1 MQNCFREYP
10 EVYGSELEGDGAD
23 EDDDL
28 PTESTPAAD
37 YSDSTPAAAYSDSTP
52 ATASSDTTPPP
63 SRSAT
68 STSESSSSRTKS
80 RPETGNADQGKL
92 SSEPSS
98 IPKSNEGRRELDL
111 VPNSYKPD
119 SAVETERSATQ
130 IKNSESVSESES
142 LVPKAAHD
150 AGDANTA
157 RLERK

>member
-23 EDDDL
+23 DEDDDV
-28 PTESTPAAD
+28 PT
-37 YSDSTPAAAYSDSTP
+37 DSTPAAAYSDSTP
-52 ATASSDTTPPP
+52 ATASSDSAPLP

-68 STSESSSSRTKS
+68 SSPEPSSSRTKS
-80 RPETGNADQGKL
+80 HPETSNADQGKL

-98 IPKSNEGRRELDL
+98 TPKSKEGRRELDL

-119 SAVETERSATQ
+119 SAAETERSATQ
-130 IKNSESVSESES
+130 IKGSEPVSESES